1 VFCERIRWRV
11 GSLERAREVVA
22 LAESKNGM
30 ARQFAHESVQ
40 VGEAIVRAAVEG
52 DAEAF
57 DLAAEELQQSHVTL
71 ESAEEKLQ
79 QDAARGGD
87 DAHAARESAHGA
99 RLVPDGGHVTLESFC
114 FTKASRRKIT
124 EAIRCEARLCVFNSI
139 QVRWWIGAEGIT
151 FKCTG
156 ADHHHHHDLLH
167 IATPTFV
174 L

>member
-40 VGEAIVRAAVEG
+40 VGEATVRAAVEG

-57 DLAAEELQQSHVTL
+57 DLAAEEPQQSHVTL
-71 ESAEEKLQ
+71 ESL
-79 QDAARGGD
+79 
-87 DAHAARESAHGA
+87 
-99 RLVPDGGHVTLESFC
+99 C

-139 QVRWWIGAEGIT
+139 QVRWNSLGSLEFPWVT
-151 FKCTG
+151 
-156 ADHHHHHDLLH
+156 
-167 IATPTFV
+167 
-174 L
+174 